1 MSLHMMCRIWVN
13 YIMSDRTA
21 FLLSSRI
28 IRKSY
33 IHDSD
38 STPFWHVSRP
48 RDIFC
53 DSHLDL
59 ISSKFV
65 WGFTK
70 LQKVHLELKSESN
83 VDMAQNIQQN
93 NSMLYL

>member
-1 MSLHMMCRIWVN
+1 MTLTQHRFGMLVDQEI
-13 YIMSDRTA
+13 
-21 FLLSSRI
+21 F
-28 IRKSY
+28 
-33 IHDSD
+33 
-38 STPFWHVSRP
+38 
-48 RDIFC
+48 FC

-65 WGFTK
+65 WGFTN